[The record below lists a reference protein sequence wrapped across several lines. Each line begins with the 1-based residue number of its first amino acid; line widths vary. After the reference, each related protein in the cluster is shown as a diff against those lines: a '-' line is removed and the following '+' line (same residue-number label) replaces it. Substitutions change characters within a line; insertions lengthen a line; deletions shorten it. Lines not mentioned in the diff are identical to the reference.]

1 MRYRLV
7 LLALLCTVTA
17 CAQESAPMQ
26 ELPPI
31 RTETL
36 KVTSQLVLLDAS
48 VTDKKTGKVIAGLT
62 PDDFAIAEDGV
73 PQHISSLS
81 QAHLPLSIV
90 FLFDATDTVKPVLWP
105 LAVGARRVLNQLH
118 ENDEVEV
125 ASFSTHVTVV
135 QKFTTDHAR
144 IVFALG
150 DASGIYDKERAT
162 FIYEDLYEATELAQA
177 ATVHDSRR
185 VEVWLTDGTA
195 NYEAADIRSNYGK
208 GAPAVL
214 HTQAEAANLLGRSG
228 VVVSALVQRSDLTEH
243 QHNDPNSRFGDIEHF
258 ADVTG
263 GPVQYTTAT
272 EIVDKFGALLDSLRQ
287 RYTLAY
293 KPGQVKP
300 AGTVCKLQLTLS
312 PAFLAN
318 HPEIRAKDVVIR
330 TRQSYTR

>member
-1 MRYRLV
+1 
-7 LLALLCTVTA
+7 
-17 CAQESAPMQ
+17 MQ
-26 ELPPI
+26 ELPPV

-48 VTDKKTGKVIAGLT
+48 VTDRKTGKVIAGLT
-62 PDDFAIAEDGV
+62 PDDFAITEDGV
-73 PQHISSLS
+73 AQHIGSLS

-118 ENDEVEV
+118 EDDEVEV

-135 QKFTTDHAR
+135 QKFTTDRAKV
-144 IVFALG
+144 VFALG

-177 ATVHDSRR
+177 ATARDSRR

-195 NYEAADIRSNYGK
+195 NYEEAHVRADYGK

-214 HTQAEAANLLGRSG
+214 RTQAQAADLLGRSG
-228 VVVSALVQRSDLTEH
+228 VVVTALIQRSDLTER
-243 QHNDPNSRFGDIEHF
+243 QHHDPNSRFGDIEHF
-258 ADVTG
+258 AEVTG
-263 GPVQYTTAT
+263 GPVQYTTAA
-272 EIVDKFGALLDSLRQ
+272 EIVDKFGSLLDSLRQ
-287 RYTLAY
+287 RYTLGY
-293 KPGQVKP
+293 KPGQAKP
-300 AGTVCKLQLTLS
+300 AGTVCRLQLTLS
-312 PAFLAN
+312 PTFFAN
-318 HPEIRAKDVVIR
+318 HPEIKAKDVVIR